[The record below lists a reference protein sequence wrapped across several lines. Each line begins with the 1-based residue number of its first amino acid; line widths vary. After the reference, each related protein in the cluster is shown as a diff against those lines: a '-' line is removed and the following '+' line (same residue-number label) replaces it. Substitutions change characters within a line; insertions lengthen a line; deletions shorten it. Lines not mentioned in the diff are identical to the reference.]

1 MKISFLTLAS
11 SLLVLLGLTACT
23 FNKVDSS
30 QDIYNQNLNQIQ
42 TYVASNKITGNQTST
57 GLYYSIT
64 KANPAG
70 KLPALGEEVMFSY
83 KLSLLNG
90 SFVDSTTT
98 PAYYPIGLGA
108 LLPGLE
114 EGLSLMREGETAI
127 LLVPSILAYGDQ
139 AQAKVPANSVIRF
152 DVKLLRTRTENQQI
166 ADYIADKKWTV
177 TDTSA
182 TGLRIVKT
190 LSNPSGATL
199 TSGQSVTVN
208 YSGRTP
214 RATKDFDSGTL
225 SIQLGLR
232 QVIPGFEDGVA
243 KLRVGEKATILFPS
257 SQGYGSAGRTNNG
270 VYVILPYSPLIFDIE
285 VVGAK

>member
-1 MKISFLTLAS
+1 MKISFLALAS
-11 SLLVLLGLTACT
+11 SLMVLLGLNACN
-23 FNKVDSS
+23 FDKVDSS
-30 QDIYNQNLNQIQ
+30 QTVYNQNLDQIQ
-42 TYVASNKITGNQTST
+42 TYVASNKITGSQTST

-64 KANPAG
+64 KANPTG

-114 EGLSLMREGETAI
+114 EGLSLMHEGETAI
-127 LLVPSILAYGDQ
+127 LLVPAILAYGDQ

-152 DVKLLRTRTENQQI
+152 DVNLIRTRTENQQI

-214 RATKDFDSGTL
+214 RATKDFDTGTL
-225 SIQLGLR
+225 AIQLGLR